1 MFGGGNMQKAMK
13 QMQKMQSDMA
23 KMQEELKDKLVEG
36 SAGGGVVKVTV
47 NGHKEVKE
55 LTISPEA
62 VDPDDVEMLQ
72 DLVIAAVNQGLRT
85 AEKMMEDE
93 MKKITGGMKL
103 PPGLM

>member
-1 MFGGGNMQKAMK
+1 MFGGNMQKAMK

-23 KMQEELKDKLVEG
+23 KMQDELKDRLVEG
-36 SAGGGVVKVTV
+36 SAGGGVVKAVV

-55 LTISPEA
+55 VIISPAA
-62 VDPDDVEMLQ
+62 VDPEDVEMLQ
-72 DLVIAAVNQGLRT
+72 DLVVAAVNEALRT

-103 PPGLM
+103 PPGLF